1 MWIIQNFGCLLTTI
15 WRFTYHYGSLI
26 KQFLKELLPF
36 FTYEYFINNF
46 ALTTSPTFL
55 NKKSSKLW
63 MLAYYHMKNCKKY
76 CNEYFLNHFIKS
88 YLSKYKK
95 RIEIWVWF
103 HQKSNMSLKMYL
115 LLKIIGLGLWC
126 LMPLWTISQLLYHDG
141 QFYWWRKPDY
151 LEKTADLSQFTEK
164 FIT

>member
-1 MWIIQNFGCLLTTI
+1 MGPIIYSGKYLFNKSKFYLE
-15 WRFTYHYGSLI
+15 
-26 KQFLKELLPF
+26 KFLN
-36 FTYEYFINNF
+36 FINHF

-141 QFYWWRKPDY
+141 QFYWWRKLDY
-151 LEKTADLSQFTEK
+151 LEKTADLSQFIEK